1 MAALRGVVFI
11 CGGVQTVI
19 GSDMASKYIER
30 RRIMIKM
37 ENIEKYPLSIIHAPM
52 GYGKTVAVREYLN
65 ETEADFAWVSLA
77 GAAGGPDY
85 LWEKL
90 CGALKA
96 AHNTLASRFA
106 AVGFPYD
113 CFKTKAVLDVLMDYD
128 YRKDFILVFDDFQ
141 TVEDGSVFEMVK
153 AIVRERIN
161 RLHIVLITRELAK
174 LDAADLYQ
182 KQLCFTV
189 TEKSLKFNKEE
200 VFQYLDFMECKIS
213 PEEKERVYQ
222 ITDGWESMLYI
233 TAKGIKQGV
242 PIGKNATADDIIE
255 QNFYHNLSEAEKEVL
270 AKLSALTS
278 FTKLM
283 AAAVLD
289 DDSLYQA
296 FKTLSGKSVFF
307 VFQESDHTYRIRNIL
322 KDYVYERALIH
333 RADFT
338 SVYRKSG
345 EWILKE
351 GQYSEAM
358 EYLYKAGD
366 IEMLLSLLNEDTQNS
381 KGIWNNAGILPVF
394 EKAGEELCFRYPF
407 AYLKYML
414 ILATDKGHNYI
425 SHVKKSMQRIREH
438 YENAEYGEEIKAAVF
453 GEICM
458 VRSRISFNDME
469 KMAEYIIKGTAF
481 FNGGCSC
488 IITKSTEFTYG
499 LPCMIMGYVKEAGS
513 LETTRDA
520 FCRYAACFAAATDG
534 FGMGCDSLAIAET
547 ALETGKPEQ
556 AELHAYKAYYKA
568 KAAEQLGIMISAK
581 LVLDRLNIIH
591 GNEKDQTLPDSILK
605 EEVISADNA
614 VLNTTYDL
622 CSAYINGC
630 LGKIENIPEWIR
642 QGDMQKGNFLLQGMG
657 FFYIVYGK
665 CLLLDK
671 KYIELDSLCES
682 IETFLKPYRY
692 HLVRVYFKVYES
704 ITKGYLESRTKGE
717 QVLKETLMTAKKDR
731 LIMPFAENEGYIR
744 LMLEALLKREEDDY
758 TREVLEYC
766 VRYHAQ
772 MKLFVSSDIKLTD
785 REIEILRLLDEG
797 GTHEEIAGE
806 LYISVATVR
815 YHIKNIYQKMDVNNK
830 ILALR
835 KAKDLRLI

>member
-1 MAALRGVVFI
+1 MAALRRMVFI
-11 CGGVQTVI
+11 CGGLEAVI
-19 GSDMASKYIER
+19 GDNMASKYIER
-30 RRIMIKM
+30 RRIMVKM

-65 ETEADFAWVSLA
+65 QTGADFIWVSLT

-96 AHNTLASRFA
+96 AHNTLASRFSS
-106 AVGFPYD
+106 VGFPYD
-113 CFKTKAVLDVLMDYD
+113 CFKTKAVLDALMDYE
-128 YRKDFILVFDDFQ
+128 YRKHFILVFDDFQ
-141 TVEDGSVFEMVK
+141 TVEDSSVFEMIK
-153 AIVRERIN
+153 AVVRERIN

-233 TAKGIKQGV
+233 TAKGIKQGI

-255 QNFYHNLSEAEKEVL
+255 QNFYHNLSGPEKEVL

-289 DDSLYQA
+289 DESLYRA

-322 KDYVYERALIH
+322 KDYIYERALIH
-333 RADFT
+333 RMDFT
-338 SVYRKSG
+338 DVYRKSG
-345 EWILKE
+345 QWMLKE
-351 GQYSEAM
+351 KQYSKAM

-366 IEMLLSLLNEDTQNS
+366 IKDILSLLNEDTQNS
-381 KGIWNNAGILPVF
+381 KGVWNNAGIWPVF
-394 EKAGEELCFRYPF
+394 EKAEEELCFRYPF
-407 AYLKYML
+407 AYLKYLLTFAM
-414 ILATDKGHNYI
+414 DKGHNYI
-425 SHVKKSMQRIREH
+425 SYVKNGLQRLWEY
-438 YENAEYGEEIKAAVF
+438 YENGEYSEETKAAVY

-458 VRSRISFNDME
+458 IRSRISFNDLE
-469 KMAEYIIKGTAF
+469 KMVAYMTQGTAF
-481 FNGGCSC
+481 FDGGCSC
-488 IITKSTEFTYG
+488 IVTKNTEFTYG

-513 LETTRDA
+513 LEDTKNA
-520 FCRYAACFAAATDG
+520 FCRYAVHFAEATDG
-534 FGMGCDSLAIAET
+534 FGMGYDSLAIAET

-568 KAAEQLGIMISAK
+568 KAAEQLGVMISAK
-581 LVLDRLNIIH
+581 LVLDRLNIIW
-591 GNEKDQTLPDSILK
+591 GNEKDRTLPDSILK
-605 EEVISADNA
+605 EEVISADNP

-622 CSAYINGC
+622 CGAYLNGC
-630 LGKIENIPEWIR
+630 LGKTENIPEWIR
-642 QGDMQKGNFLLQGMG
+642 QGDAQKGNFFLQGMG

-682 IETFLKPYRY
+682 IETFLKPYQY
-692 HLVRVYFKVYES
+692 HLVKIYFRVYES
-704 ITKGYLESRTKGE
+704 VAKSYLESRTKGE
-717 QVLKETLMTAKKDR
+717 QVLKETLKLAEKDR
-731 LIMPFAENEGYIR
+731 LIMPFAENAGYIR
-744 LMLEALLKREEDDY
+744 LMLEALLKKEEDAY
-758 TREVLEYC
+758 IREVLAC
-766 VRYHAQ
+766 CNRYHTQ
-772 MKLFVSSDIKLTD
+772 MKLFGTSDIKLTD
-785 REIEILRLLDEG
+785 REIEILKLLDEG
-797 GTHEEIAGE
+797 RTHEEIAGG

-815 YHIKNIYQKMDVNNK
+815 YHIKNTYQKLDVNNK